1 MNISNHY
8 FRLFGPESVGG
19 LPTTEIPLS
28 TLFKTKNF
36 TTFAIGK
43 WHLGHHG
50 EYHPNER
57 DFDHYLGVP
66 YSLDQ
71 GCLDYTGYIL
81 PPRRSCNQ
89 EFLDYFVGL
98 PLYKNKDIIEQP
110 LDIRNLSRKYI
121 DEFRTR
127 IKAVKI
133 ENARFFGYI
142 PFSHLHVPLGF
153 DPDYYNI
160 TYSIFGDTLRELDDS
175 FKAMIEALKSE
186 DLFDNTLIWLFGDNG
201 PWEMECQYAG

>member
-1 MNISNHY
+1 M
-8 FRLFGPESVGG
+8 
-19 LPTTEIPLS
+19 
-28 TLFKTKNF
+28 
-36 TTFAIGK
+36 
-43 WHLGHHG
+43 GHHG

-89 EFLDYFVGL
+89 ELLNYFVGL
-98 PLYKNKDIIEQP
+98 PLYKNRDIIEQP
-110 LDIRNLSRKYI
+110 LDIRNLSRRYI

-133 ENARFFGYI
+133 ENARVFGYI

-153 DPDYYNI
+153 DPN
-160 TYSIFGDTLRELDDS
+160 YSNMTDTIFGDTLRELDDS
-175 FKAMIEALKSE
+175 FKSMIEVLKSE